1 MSTSLFQSIKKNPVS
16 TIIWL
21 LFMSYVAYSII
32 DDVQTMRHA
41 TTDYDYCVGLCS
53 LFEFLGK
60 SITWCIYFVVCY
72 LTYVHKQYT
81 RWILRL
87 YYLTVVVFII
97 YYIAAGNALDYV
109 FNHIGTEHL
118 DRFPSMTRGLYGAPL
133 YFIVFSF
140 LFMPKLIKDIIKL
153 KKEQELTV

>member
-1 MSTSLFQSIKKNPVS
+1 MSTSLFQNAKKNPVS
-16 TIIWL
+16 TIILL
-21 LFMSYVAYSII
+21 LFFAYVGYSIFDPI
-32 DDVQTMRHA
+32 QTMREA
-41 TTDYDYCVGLCS
+41 TTDYDYCKGLCD
-53 LFEFLGK
+53 LVEFLGK
-60 SITWCIYFVVCY
+60 TITWCIYFVVCY

-97 YYIAAGNALDYV
+97 YYIAAGNVFDYV